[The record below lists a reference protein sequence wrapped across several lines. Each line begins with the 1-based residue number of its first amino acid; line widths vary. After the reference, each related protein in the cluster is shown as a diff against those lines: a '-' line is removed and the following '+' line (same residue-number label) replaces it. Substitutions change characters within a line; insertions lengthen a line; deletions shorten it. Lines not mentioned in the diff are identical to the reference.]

1 LSLHGLKI
9 RANELNDLY
18 NKDFISWNRIGVSGA
33 FTVLCLKEE
42 KYMKQVLTFLLIAI
56 LPFTVMAGG
65 FTLVPGSPLKDS
77 AAIYDVSGRQGLLI
91 RQRLQFGPFSTP
103 FVKRGAITGWTVP
116 SGFLSRI
123 WVQEHVA
130 KQSIRYTLT
139 DGTDTAEAIART
151 GVHRTSLIVGA
162 NPNSLPNVINDVLMT
177 GTEMHQ
183 NNLSVALTLPGY
195 AAPWE
200 LFLDNN
206 AAQLMR
212 HEPAGYLRG
221 ETEIYTIVPVWRVSR
236 KGKEAN
242 LPFGTAGLEFRN
254 SNGDVLAA
262 VNLMNNGVVHL
273 APNLPASQRLLLATA
288 CSSLL
293 LQSQID

>member
-1 LSLHGLKI
+1 
-9 RANELNDLY
+9 
-18 NKDFISWNRIGVSGA
+18 
-33 FTVLCLKEE
+33 
-42 KYMKQVLTFLLIAI
+42 MKHILTALLITAI
-56 LPFTVMAGG
+56 SFSAKAGG
-65 FTLVPGSPLKDS
+65 FTLVPGAPLKDS
-77 AAIYDVSGRQGLLI
+77 ATIYDVSGRQGLLI
-91 RQRLQFGPFSTP
+91 RQRLQFGPFATP
-103 FVKRGAITGWTVP
+103 YVKRGAITGWTVP
-116 SGFLSRI
+116 SGFMSRV
-123 WVQEHVA
+123 WVQERVA
-130 KQSIRYTLT
+130 RQSIRYTLT
-139 DGTDTAEAIART
+139 DGVDTAEAIART
-151 GVHRTSLIVGA
+151 GVHRTSLVVGS
-162 NPNSLPNVINDVLMT
+162 NPNSLPNVITDVLMT

-195 AAPWE
+195 AVPWE

-221 ETEIYTIVPVWRVSR
+221 ETEVYTIVPVWRVLR

-262 VNLMNNGVVHL
+262 VNMMNNGAVHL
-273 APNLPASQRLLLATA
+273 APNLSSSERLLLATA
-288 CSSLL
+288 CTSLL